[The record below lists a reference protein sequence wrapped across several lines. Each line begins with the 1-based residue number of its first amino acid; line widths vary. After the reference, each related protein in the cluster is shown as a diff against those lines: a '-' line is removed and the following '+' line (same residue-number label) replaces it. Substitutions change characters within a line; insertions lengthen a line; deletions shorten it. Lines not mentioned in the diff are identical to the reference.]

1 MHIKKNDLV
10 IVLTGTE
17 KGKRGKVLEILRD
30 KNRAI
35 VEGVKLVKKHQRT
48 RGATKPGGIVTVPG
62 HIHISN
68 LALLCPKC
76 GKKVRIHWERVS
88 DQRVRVCK
96 ECKETID

>member
-10 IVLTGTE
+10 IVVGGNE
-17 KGKRGKVLEILRD
+17 KGKRGKVLEIARE

-35 VEGVKLVKKHQRT
+35 VEGIHMVKKHQKARS
-48 RGATKPGGIVTVPG
+48 AAKPGGIITVPG
-62 HIHISN
+62 YIHVSN

-76 GKKVRIHWERVS
+76 GKRAKAHREKVS
-88 DQRVRVCK
+88 DHRVRVCN